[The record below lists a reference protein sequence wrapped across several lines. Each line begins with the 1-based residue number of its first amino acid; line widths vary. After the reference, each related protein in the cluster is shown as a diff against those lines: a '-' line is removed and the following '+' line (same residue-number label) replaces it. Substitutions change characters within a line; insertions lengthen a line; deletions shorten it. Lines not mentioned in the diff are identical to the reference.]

1 MNKTIIAIGAVLLVI
16 VVGAGAFWGGMTY
29 QKTLQRGAFSRQFG
43 GRNGAGPNRAGSRIM
58 GEILKAD
65 ETSITVKLP
74 DGSSKIVFFSD
85 KTMLNKAAPA
95 AKDDLKVGE
104 RVVTFG
110 SDNPD
115 GSVTAT
121 NIQLNPSQLT
131 PSR

>member
-1 MNKTIIAIGAVLLVI
+1 MNKTIIVAGLAVILVGGAS
-16 VVGAGAFWGGMTY
+16 FWAGMTY
-29 QKTLQRGAFSRQFG
+29 QKNRQQAAFSRQFG
-43 GRNGAGPNRAGSRIM
+43 ARFGSAANRAGSRLM

-65 ETSITVKLP
+65 ENSITVKLP
-74 DGSSKIVFFSD
+74 DASSKIVLFSD

-95 AKDDLKVGE
+95 TKDDLKVGE

-121 NIQLNPSQLT
+121 NIQLNPSQPT
-131 PSR
+131 PSQ